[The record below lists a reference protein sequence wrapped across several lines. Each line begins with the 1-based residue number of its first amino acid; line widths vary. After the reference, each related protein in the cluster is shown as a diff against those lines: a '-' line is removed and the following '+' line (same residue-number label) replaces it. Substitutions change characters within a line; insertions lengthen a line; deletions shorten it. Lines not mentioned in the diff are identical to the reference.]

1 MKNYKIENH
10 YLMNTI
16 QKISHHNATRY
27 NGDIEDWSEERS
39 MSREEKIAFVDA
51 NYKLVSDWYC
61 PLSVLLEVMNRYQED
76 VKAGKIKGSWVERS
90 WDPKP
95 EFVLNKNSYNSWAR
109 KINNELGERGFN
121 KHLLSED
128 SYQDYFGKIY
138 GFSFR
143 LHIWDEVVSRSEYG
157 YSEKYDGGDIVDQVF
172 YEFLKIL
179 YRKELEHF
187 NSVDPK
193 MVRIAECR
201 DYLDKRYP
209 NLSETVWNACMNGKV
224 DRVSIEEL
232 DIVLDTY
239 HLMEKSM
246 KSIEEKAKKEL
257 AKF

>member
-16 QKISHHNATRY
+16 QKTSHHNATRY
-27 NGDIEDWSEERS
+27 NGDIEDWPEERS

-61 PLSVLLEVMNRYQED
+61 PLSVLLEVMNRYQEG
-76 VKAGKIKGSWVERS
+76 VKSGKIKGEWVERS

-95 EFVLNKNSYNSWAR
+95 ERVLNKNSYNSWAR
-109 KINNELGERGFN
+109 KINKELRERGFS

-138 GFSFR
+138 GFNFR

-179 YRKELEHF
+179 YRKELVHF

-193 MVRIAECR
+193 MIRIAECR
-201 DYLDKRYP
+201 VYLDERYP
-209 NLSETVWNACMNGKV
+209 SLSETVWDACMNGKV

-232 DIVLDTY
+232 DIVLDAY
-239 HLMEKSM
+239 HLMEKAM

>member
-1 MKNYKIENH
+1 MKNYKIEDH

-16 QKISHHNATRY
+16 QKLSHHTATRY
-27 NGDIEDWSEERS
+27 NGDIEDWVDERS

-61 PLSVLLEVMNRYQED
+61 PLSVLLEVMNRYQGG
-76 VKAGKIKGSWVERS
+76 VKSGKIKNILVERS

-95 EFVLNKNSYNSWAR
+95 ELVLNKNSYNSWAR
-109 KINNELGERGFN
+109 KINKELGERGFG

-128 SYQDYFGKIY
+128 SYQDSFGKIY
-138 GFSFR
+138 GFHFR
-143 LHIWDEVVSRSEYG
+143 LHIWDEEVSRSEYG

-179 YRKELEHF
+179 YRKELAHF

-193 MVRIAECR
+193 MIRIAECR
-201 DYLDKRYP
+201 VYLNERYP
-209 NLSETVWNACMNGKV
+209 NLSETVWDACMNGKV
-224 DRVSIEEL
+224 DQVSIEEL
-232 DIVLDTY
+232 DIVLDAY
-239 HLMEKSM
+239 HLMEKTM
-246 KSIEEKAKKEL
+246 NSIGEEAKKEL

>member
-1 MKNYKIENH
+1 MKNYKIEDH
-10 YLMNTI
+10 HLMNTI
-16 QKISHHNATRY
+16 QKLSHHNATRY
-27 NGDIEDWSEERS
+27 GGDIEDWAEERS

-172 YEFLKIL
+172 YELLKIL
-179 YRKELEHF
+179 YRKELAHF

-232 DIVLDTY
+232 DIVLDAY

>member
-1 MKNYKIENH
+1 MKNYKIEDH

-16 QKISHHNATRY
+16 QKLGQHNATRY
-27 NGDIEDWSEERS
+27 NGDIEDWAEERS
-39 MSREEKIAFVDA
+39 MSREEKIAFVDT
-51 NYKLVSDWYC
+51 NYKLVSDWYY
-61 PLSVLLEVMNRYQED
+61 PLSVLLEVMNRYQEG
-76 VKAGKIKGSWVERS
+76 VKSGKIKNCWVERP

-95 EFVLNKNSYNSWAR
+95 EIVLNKNSYNSWAR
-109 KINNELGERGFN
+109 KINKELGERGFG

-138 GFSFR
+138 GFNFR

-157 YSEKYDGGDIVDQVF
+157 HSEKYSGGDIVDQVF
-172 YEFLKIL
+172 YEFLKVL
-179 YRKELEHF
+179 YRKEVSHF

-201 DYLDKRYP
+201 NYLDERYP
-209 NLSETVWNACMNGKV
+209 SLSETVWDACMNGKA

-232 DIVLDTY
+232 DIVLDAY